1 MKRNN
6 LTEKEIA
13 EQEYAFLD
21 FLKQNQYATIDKVKK
36 AGHYD
41 AMKRYGGILKAKKDL
56 EVSNTFEKFI
66 TGVGKSLENEES
78 FKELAEY
85 IIRGTPVPM
94 TSEER
99 SLNSIFGSN
108 IEVDELAG
116 VIKDYVKTN
125 PPVDNKD
132 YRDAF
137 FSNLENSYLELRKNK
152 EDERIR
158 RKQLSDETCG
168 YLSFIAY
175 RDLPSGRYRTLL
187 EEKVDDVLATLTPR
201 DEYVLRK
208 RFGIGVDSEHSV
220 EEVAGDLEVTR
231 ERIRQIEAKAI
242 RKLRHPSRSKKL
254 KSFVEYPER

>member
-1 MKRNN
+1 MKLNN

-21 FLKQNQYATIDKVKK
+21 FLKQDQYATIDKVKK
-36 AGHYD
+36 EGHYD

-66 TGVGKSLENEES
+66 AGVGKSFENEES

-108 IEVDELAG
+108 IEVDGLVI
-116 VIKDYVKTN
+116 VIKDYVKNN
-125 PPVDNKD
+125 PPIESKC

-137 FSNLENSYLELRKNK
+137 FSNLKNSYLELRKNK

-158 RKQLSDETCG
+158 REQLSDETCG

-175 RDLPSGRYRTLL
+175 QDLPSGKYRTLL
-187 EEKVDDVLATLTPR
+187 EEKVDKVIATLTPR
-201 DEYVLRK
+201 EKDVLRK
-208 RFGIGVDSEHSV
+208 RFGIDVGGDRSL
-220 EEVAGDLEVTR
+220 EEVAEDFGVTR